1 MKKRFATTLI
11 LVILSLIA
19 VYGVSYV
26 ALGRILHPVFYRVSE
41 RVQKIPGAAE
51 GFVPQGVTAIPD
63 GRILVSAYS
72 SGPSRIYILDG
83 NGGTSYISL
92 ATEDGSPYKGH
103 AGGITASG
111 DYIYISNASRIF
123 VLSLSD
129 LLSSSSGDT
138 VSFVSSFPVPCRA
151 SFCSSDGEY
160 LYVGEYHAPGYSTE
174 ESHTISSSDG
184 IHKAMVFAY
193 RLSDS
198 GKAETEPSLAFSV
211 RDKVQGF
218 ALFDSKVA
226 LSCSS
231 GLNPSLIAIYDA
243 SVFDGV
249 YSIEGRDIPLM
260 VLDSNKLI
268 ASFSAPHMSEDLEY
282 RDDRLLVAF
291 EAGSTPYGLGLIPS
305 SLHSVMAMDLS
316 IL

>member
-1 MKKRFATTLI
+1 M
-11 LVILSLIA
+11 
-19 VYGVSYV
+19 
-26 ALGRILHPVFYRVSE
+26 
-41 RVQKIPGAAE
+41 
-51 GFVPQGVTAIPD
+51 
-63 GRILVSAYS
+63 
-72 SGPSRIYILDG
+72 
-83 NGGTSYISL
+83 
-92 ATEDGSPYKGH
+92 
-103 AGGITASG
+103 
-111 DYIYISNASRIF
+111 
-123 VLSLSD
+123 SD

-198 GKAETEPSLAFSV
+198 GKAEREPSLAFSV

-260 VLDSNKLI
+260 VLDSTRLV

-291 EAGSTPYGLGLIPS
+291 EAGSKPYGLGLIPS

>member
-92 ATEDGSPYKGH
+92 ATEDGFPYKGH

-111 DYIYISNASRIF
+111 DYIYISNSSRIF

-129 LLSSSSGDT
+129 LLSSVSGDT

-174 ESHTISSSDG
+174 ESHSISSSDG

-193 RLSDS
+193 RLSG
-198 GKAETEPSLAFSV
+198 GKAETEPSFAFSV

-260 VLDSNKLI
+260 VLDSTKLI

-291 EAGSTPYGLGLIPS
+291 EAGSKPYGLGLIPS

>member
-111 DYIYISNASRIF
+111 DYI
-123 VLSLSD
+123 
-129 LLSSSSGDT
+129 
-138 VSFVSSFPVPCRA
+138 
-151 SFCSSDGEY
+151 
-160 LYVGEYHAPGYSTE
+160 
-174 ESHTISSSDG
+174 
-184 IHKAMVFAY
+184 
-193 RLSDS
+193 
-198 GKAETEPSLAFSV
+198 
-211 RDKVQGF
+211 
-218 ALFDSKVA
+218 
-226 LSCSS
+226 
-231 GLNPSLIAIYDA
+231 
-243 SVFDGV
+243 
-249 YSIEGRDIPLM
+249 
-260 VLDSNKLI
+260 
-268 ASFSAPHMSEDLEY
+268 
-282 RDDRLLVAF
+282 
-291 EAGSTPYGLGLIPS
+291 
-305 SLHSVMAMDLS
+305 
-316 IL
+316 

>member
-1 MKKRFATTLI
+1 
-11 LVILSLIA
+11 
-19 VYGVSYV
+19 
-26 ALGRILHPVFYRVSE
+26 
-41 RVQKIPGAAE
+41 
-51 GFVPQGVTAIPD
+51 
-63 GRILVSAYS
+63 
-72 SGPSRIYILDG
+72 
-83 NGGTSYISL
+83 
-92 ATEDGSPYKGH
+92 
-103 AGGITASG
+103 
-111 DYIYISNASRIF
+111 
-123 VLSLSD
+123 
-129 LLSSSSGDT
+129 
-138 VSFVSSFPVPCRA
+138 
-151 SFCSSDGEY
+151 
-160 LYVGEYHAPGYSTE
+160 
-174 ESHTISSSDG
+174 
-184 IHKAMVFAY
+184 MVFAY

-198 GKAETEPSLAFSV
+198 GKAETEPSFAFSV

-243 SVFDGV
+243 SAFDSV

-260 VLDSNKLI
+260 VLDSTRLI

-291 EAGSTPYGLGLIPS
+291 EAGSKPYGLGLIPS